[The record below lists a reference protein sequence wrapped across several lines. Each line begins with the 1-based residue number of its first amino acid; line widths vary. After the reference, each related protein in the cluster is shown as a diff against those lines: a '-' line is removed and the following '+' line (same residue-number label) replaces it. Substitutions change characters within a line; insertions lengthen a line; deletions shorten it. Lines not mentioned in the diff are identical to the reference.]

1 MASDDSISHRTD
13 TSRTNL
19 SIPDWSVSDR
29 PREKYLTH
37 GADHVGD
44 AELLAILLRTGTSQ
58 ESAVDLAKR
67 ILAANGNS
75 LNRLSEMS
83 VEELTRIKGIGKVKA
98 VTLQAAFELGRR
110 RRAALVEEKKKI
122 GSVDDVIELMQ
133 SRLADAQQE
142 QFWTIY
148 LNNASSL
155 LLTQCIGTG
164 NLTKTIVDVRKII
177 QKALDLG
184 ATGLILCHNHP
195 SGNLKPSREDLEL
208 TLTIRKAA
216 QLFNLEVK
224 DHVIIHKSNGYSF
237 LEEGLL

>member
-1 MASDDSISHRTD
+1 MCANSYL
-13 TSRTNL
+13 TNL
-19 SIPDWSVSDR
+19 SIPEWSVSDR

-37 GADHVGD
+37 GADHLGD

-122 GSVDDVIELMQ
+122 GSVEDVIELMQ

-184 ATGLILCHNHP
+184 ATRLILCHNHP

>member
-1 MASDDSISHRTD
+1 MCANSYLP
-13 TSRTNL
+13 NL
-19 SIPDWSVSDR
+19 SIPEWSVSDR

-37 GADHVGD
+37 GADHLGD

-122 GSVDDVIELMQ
+122 GSVEDVIELMQ

>member
-1 MASDDSISHRTD
+1 MASDDSISHKTD

-19 SIPDWSVSDR
+19 SIPEWSVSDR

-37 GADHVGD
+37 GADHLGD

-122 GSVDDVIELMQ
+122 GSVEDVIELMQ

-164 NLTKTIVDVRKII
+164 NLTKTIVDVSKNHTES
-177 QKALDLG
+177 AGLG
-184 ATGLILCHNHP
+184 RHRTDTVPQP
-195 SGNLKPSREDLEL
+195 SVWQLETQSR
-208 TLTIRKAA
+208 R
-216 QLFNLEVK
+216 
-224 DHVIIHKSNGYSF
+224 S
-237 LEEGLL
+237 

>member
-1 MASDDSISHRTD
+1 MCANSYLL
-13 TSRTNL
+13 NL
-19 SIPDWSVSDR
+19 SIPEWSVSDR

-37 GADHVGD
+37 GADHLGD

-142 QFWTIY
+142 QFWTIF

>member
-1 MASDDSISHRTD
+1 MCANSYLP
-13 TSRTNL
+13 NL
-19 SIPDWSVSDR
+19 SIPEWSVSDR

-37 GADHVGD
+37 GADHLGD

-142 QFWTIY
+142 QFWTIF

-184 ATGLILCHNHP
+184 ATRLILCHNHP

>member
-1 MASDDSISHRTD
+1 MCANSYLP
-13 TSRTNL
+13 NL
-19 SIPDWSVSDR
+19 SIPEWSVSDR

-37 GADHVGD
+37 GADHLGD

-67 ILAANGNS
+67 ILAANGNN

-142 QFWTIY
+142 QFWTIF

>member
-1 MASDDSISHRTD
+1 MCANSYLP
-13 TSRTNL
+13 NL
-19 SIPDWSVSDR
+19 SIPEWSVSDR

-37 GADHVGD
+37 GADHLGD

-58 ESAVDLAKR
+58 ESAVNLAKR

-142 QFWTIY
+142 QFWTIF

>member
-1 MASDDSISHRTD
+1 MCANSYLP
-13 TSRTNL
+13 NL
-19 SIPDWSVSDR
+19 SIPEWSVSDR

-37 GADHVGD
+37 GADHLGD

-110 RRAALVEEKKKI
+110 RRALVEEKKKI

-142 QFWTIY
+142 QFWTIF

>member
-1 MASDDSISHRTD
+1 MGANPYPST
-13 TSRTNL
+13 L
-19 SIPDWSVSDR
+19 SIPEWSVSDR

-37 GADHVGD
+37 GADHLGD

-142 QFWTIY
+142 QFWTIF

>member
-1 MASDDSISHRTD
+1 MCANSYLP
-13 TSRTNL
+13 NL
-19 SIPDWSVSDR
+19 SIPEWSVSDR

-37 GADHVGD
+37 GADHLGD

-122 GSVDDVIELMQ
+122 GSVEDVIELMQ

-142 QFWTIY
+142 QFWTIF

>member
-1 MASDDSISHRTD
+1 MCANSYLL
-13 TSRTNL
+13 NL
-19 SIPDWSVSDR
+19 SIPEWSVSDR

-37 GADHVGD
+37 GADHLGD

-142 QFWTIY
+142 QFWTIF
-148 LNNASSL
+148 LNNASSI

>member
-1 MASDDSISHRTD
+1 MCANSYLP
-13 TSRTNL
+13 NL
-19 SIPDWSVSDR
+19 SIPEWSVSDR

-37 GADHVGD
+37 GADHLGD

-142 QFWTIY
+142 QFWTIF

-208 TLTIRKAA
+208 TLIIRKAA

>member
-1 MASDDSISHRTD
+1 MGANPYPS
-13 TSRTNL
+13 NL
-19 SIPDWSVSDR
+19 SIPEWSVSDR

-37 GADHVGD
+37 GADHLGD

-67 ILAANGNS
+67 ILAANGNN

-122 GSVDDVIELMQ
+122 GSVEDVIELMQ
-133 SRLADAQQE
+133 SRLADARQE
-142 QFWTIY
+142 QIWTIY

-164 NLTKTIVDVRKII
+164 SLTKTIVDIRKII
-177 QKALDLG
+177 QKALYLG

>member
-1 MASDDSISHRTD
+1 MGANPYPS
-13 TSRTNL
+13 NL
-19 SIPDWSVSDR
+19 SIPEWSVSDR

-37 GADHVGD
+37 GADHLGD

-67 ILAANGNS
+67 ILAANGNN

-142 QFWTIY
+142 QFWTIF

>member
-1 MASDDSISHRTD
+1 MCANSYLP
-13 TSRTNL
+13 NL
-19 SIPDWSVSDR
+19 SIPEWSVSDR

-37 GADHVGD
+37 GADHLGD

-142 QFWTIY
+142 QFWTIF
-148 LNNASSL
+148 LNNASFL

>member
-1 MASDDSISHRTD
+1 MCANSYLP
-13 TSRTNL
+13 NL
-19 SIPDWSVSDR
+19 SIPEWSVSDR

-37 GADHVGD
+37 GADHLGD

-142 QFWTIY
+142 QFWTIF
-148 LNNASSL
+148 LNNASSI

>member
-1 MASDDSISHRTD
+1 MCANSYLP
-13 TSRTNL
+13 NL
-19 SIPDWSVSDR
+19 SIPEWSVSDR

-37 GADHVGD
+37 GADHLGD

-67 ILAANGNS
+67 ILAANGNN

-122 GSVDDVIELMQ
+122 GSVEDVIELMQ

-142 QFWTIY
+142 QFWTIF

>member
-1 MASDDSISHRTD
+1 MGANPYPS
-13 TSRTNL
+13 NL
-19 SIPDWSVSDR
+19 SIPEWSVSDR

-37 GADHVGD
+37 GADHLGD

-67 ILAANGNS
+67 ILAANGNN

-110 RRAALVEEKKKI
+110 RRTALVEEKKKI
-122 GSVDDVIELMQ
+122 GSVEDVIELMQ
-133 SRLADAQQE
+133 SRLADARQE

-164 NLTKTIVDVRKII
+164 SLTKTIVDIRKII
-177 QKALDLG
+177 QKALYLG

>member
-1 MASDDSISHRTD
+1 MGANPYPS
-13 TSRTNL
+13 NL
-19 SIPDWSVSDR
+19 SIPEWSVSDR

-37 GADHVGD
+37 GADHLGD

-67 ILAANGNS
+67 ILAANGNN

-122 GSVDDVIELMQ
+122 GSVEDVIELMQ
-133 SRLADAQQE
+133 SRLADARQE

-164 NLTKTIVDVRKII
+164 SLTKTIVDIRKII
-177 QKALDLG
+177 QKALYLG

>member
-1 MASDDSISHRTD
+1 MCANSYLP
-13 TSRTNL
+13 NL
-19 SIPDWSVSDR
+19 SIPEWSVSDR

-37 GADHVGD
+37 GADHLGN

-142 QFWTIY
+142 QFWTIF

>member
-1 MASDDSISHRTD
+1 MCANSYLP
-13 TSRTNL
+13 NL
-19 SIPDWSVSDR
+19 SIPEWSVSDR

-37 GADHVGD
+37 GADHLGD

-67 ILAANGNS
+67 ILAANGNN

-122 GSVDDVIELMQ
+122 GSVEDVIELMQ
-133 SRLADAQQE
+133 SRLADARQE

-164 NLTKTIVDVRKII
+164 SLTKTIVDVRKII

>member
-1 MASDDSISHRTD
+1 MCANSYLL
-13 TSRTNL
+13 NL
-19 SIPDWSVSDR
+19 SIPEWSVSDR

-37 GADHVGD
+37 GADHLGD

>member
-1 MASDDSISHRTD
+1 MCANSYLP
-13 TSRTNL
+13 NL
-19 SIPDWSVSDR
+19 SIPEWSVSDR

-37 GADHVGD
+37 GADHLGD

-184 ATGLILCHNHP
+184 ATGLILCHDHP

>member
-1 MASDDSISHRTD
+1 
-13 TSRTNL
+13 L
-19 SIPDWSVSDR
+19 SIPEWSVSDR
-29 PREKYLTH
+29 PREKYLTR
-37 GADHVGD
+37 GADHLGD
-44 AELLAILLRTGTSQ
+44 AEVLAILLRTGTSQ

-122 GSVDDVIELMQ
+122 GSVEDVIELMQ

>member
-1 MASDDSISHRTD
+1 MCPRIYH
-13 TSRTNL
+13 TNL
-19 SIPDWSVSDR
+19 SIPEWSVSDR
-29 PREKYLTH
+29 PREKYLTR
-37 GADHVGD
+37 GADHLGD
-44 AELLAILLRTGTSQ
+44 AEVLAILLRTGTSQ

-122 GSVDDVIELMQ
+122 GSVEDVIELMQ

>member
-1 MASDDSISHRTD
+1 MCANSYLP
-13 TSRTNL
+13 NL
-19 SIPDWSVSDR
+19 SIPEWSVSDR

-37 GADHVGD
+37 GADHLGD

>member
-1 MASDDSISHRTD
+1 MCANSYLP
-13 TSRTNL
+13 NL
-19 SIPDWSVSDR
+19 SIPEWSVSDR

-37 GADHVGD
+37 GADHLGD

-142 QFWTIY
+142 QFWTIF

>member
-1 MASDDSISHRTD
+1 
-13 TSRTNL
+13 
-19 SIPDWSVSDR
+19 
-29 PREKYLTH
+29 
-37 GADHVGD
+37 
-44 AELLAILLRTGTSQ
+44 
-58 ESAVDLAKR
+58 
-67 ILAANGNS
+67 
-75 LNRLSEMS
+75 MS

-142 QFWTIY
+142 QFWTIF

>member
-1 MASDDSISHRTD
+1 MCENPYLS
-13 TSRTNL
+13 NL
-19 SIPDWSVSDR
+19 SIPEWSVSDR

-110 RRAALVEEKKKI
+110 RRAAIVEQKKKI
-122 GSVDDVIELMQ
+122 GSVEDVIELMQ
-133 SRLADAQQE
+133 SRLADASHE

-148 LNNASSL
+148 LNNSSTIL
-155 LLTQCIGTG
+155 HTQCIGTG
-164 NLTKTIVDVRKII
+164 SLTKTIVDVRKII
-177 QKALDLG
+177 RKALDLG

-195 SGNLKPSREDLEL
+195 SGNLRPSKEDIAL
-208 TLTIRKAA
+208 TLNIQKATH
-216 QLFNLEVK
+216 LFDIK
-224 DHVIIHKSNGYSF
+224 IIDHIILHNSESYSF
-237 LEEGLL
+237 MQEGML

>member
-1 MASDDSISHRTD
+1 MCADSYLP
-13 TSRTNL
+13 NL
-19 SIPDWSVSDR
+19 SIPEWSVSDR

-37 GADHVGD
+37 GADHLGD

-67 ILAANGNS
+67 ILAANGNN

-142 QFWTIY
+142 QFWTIF

-237 LEEGLL
+237 LEGGLL